1 MASLYF
7 LLLLEIKK
15 TTMKKIT
22 TLMLILYCFGM
33 DAQTPLTN
41 ATFAQAITD
50 ILAQDSNGDY
60 NLAPYGKI
68 QDWDV
73 SQVTDMTNAFYQK
86 TSFNGDISSWDVSN
100 VTDMESIFNEAHAFN
115 QEISAWDVSSVTHM
129 RRMFRKANAF
139 TGDIS
144 SWDVSNV
151 ITMGSMFQFNSSFN
165 GDISSWDVINV
176 GAMAR
181 MFENATA
188 FNQDISNWC
197 ITAYTLEPPDFST
210 NSPLSES
217 NKPVWN
223 CSSPINTTWKGTT
236 NEDWDTASNWSTDLV
251 PTANQN
257 ITIPSGLS
265 NYPTAATA
273 VTFNKLTLKN
283 GATFIPKH
291 SGEDTP
297 LEIVYSYSIDNPTKI
312 HQISDGVYDN
322 PDNGIKCKEDDTYVV
337 IDLNGSAITGNISS
351 GTSVKIHVS
360 KKNTNQKQLRI
371 VQLSS
376 SNADLGGGTNEF
388 IIDQSDLNQTVTLY
402 TMEYILDA
410 DTEFLQIEL
419 INRVGGSFTISE
431 ITTSTVTGDITYK
444 RNLPN
449 TDWYLISPP
458 VSGESI
464 ENVISNHSLATGS
477 DSNLGLASFNNTNS
491 TWDYQNSLS
500 TGALYAAQG
509 YSIKLQ
515 AAADI
520 SFIGNANTLNVN
532 HTVSGGNSSDYY
544 LLGNPFASY
553 VNSTAFFT
561 KNTAHLSEETIWL
574 WEGTAYQTY
583 NAVSSIEI
591 APVQGFFVD
600 IDDSVSDQN
609 IVFETSNQSHQS
621 TDTFKKEEAIANF
634 ELSMESG
641 DAKSATKVFY
651 VAGKTTGFD
660 NGYDSRIFG
669 GATHNFTVYTEL
681 VGDKEGTKLAI
692 QTLDKDD
699 TSIIPVGVIANL
711 NEEITFSLKSENLGE
726 GVSIYLEDKLTGAF
740 INLSE
745 TTYQATITE
754 EAQSVG
760 RFYIHNTAS
769 SLSTEHLNANN
780 ISIYKSSFNEITIN
794 GLTDEATFKM
804 FSVTGKEVMQT
815 KISLNASARVSLPSL
830 AKGVYIVQLTTE
842 AGTINKKI
850 ILE

>member
-1 MASLYF
+1 MYF
-7 LLLLEIKK
+7 ILLLEIKK

-22 TLMLILYCFGM
+22 TLLLICYCFGI

-50 ILAQDSNGDY
+50 ILAQDPNGDY

-73 SQVTDMTNAFYQK
+73 SQVTDMSYAFYQK
-86 TSFNGDISSWDVSN
+86 TSFNGDISAWDVSN
-100 VTDMESIFNEAHAFN
+100 VTDMTGIFNEAYAFN
-115 QEISAWDVSSVTHM
+115 QDISAWNVSSVTHM
-129 RRMFRKANAF
+129 RQMFRKANAF

-151 ITMGSMFQFNSSFN
+151 ITMVSMFQFNSSFN

-176 GAMAR
+176 GAMGR

-197 ITAYTLEPPDFST
+197 ITAYTSEPSDFST

-236 NEDWDTASNWSTDLV
+236 NEDWDTASNWSTALV

-265 NYPTAATA
+265 NYPTATTA
-273 VTFNKLTLKN
+273 VTFNKLTVKN

-297 LEIVYSYSIDNPTKI
+297 LEIVDFYSIDNPTKI
-312 HQISDGVYDN
+312 HHISDGIYDN
-322 PDNGIKCKEDDTYVV
+322 PDNGIKCKENTYVV
-337 IDLNGSAITGNISS
+337 IDLNGSATTGNISS
-351 GTSVKIHVS
+351 GTSIKIHVS
-360 KKNTNQKQLRI
+360 KKNTNPKQLRI

-376 SNADLGGGTNEF
+376 STAVLGGGTNEF
-388 IIDQSDLNQTVTLY
+388 IIDQSDLGQTVTLY

-444 RNLPN
+444 RSLPN

-464 ENVISNHSLATGS
+464 ENVIANHSLATGS
-477 DSNLGLASFNNTNS
+477 GTNLGLASFNNTNS
-491 TWDYQNSLS
+491 TWDYQDSS
-500 TGALYAAQG
+500 SQGALNAAQG

-520 SFIGNANTLNVN
+520 SFTGNANTLDVN

-553 VNSTAFFT
+553 VNSLAFFT
-561 KNTAHLSEETIWL
+561 KNTALLSEETIWL

-591 APVQGFFVD
+591 APVQGFFVN
-600 IDDSVSDQN
+600 IDDSVSNQN
-609 IVFETSNQSHQS
+609 IVFETSNQSHQAE
-621 TDTFKKEEAIANF
+621 DTFKKEEPIANF
-634 ELSMESG
+634 ELSMESN

-681 VGDKEGTKLAI
+681 VGDQEGTKLAI

-699 TSIIPVGVIANL
+699 TSIIPVGVIANVGK
-711 NEEITFSLKSENLGE
+711 EITFSLESENLGDN
-726 GVSIYLEDKLTGAF
+726 VSIYLEDKLTGAF
-740 INLSE
+740 INVSE
-745 TTYQATITE
+745 TTYQTTITE
-754 EAQSVG
+754 EAEGVG
-760 RFYIHNTAS
+760 RFYIHNTSA
-769 SLSTEHLNANN
+769 SLSIENLNANN

-794 GLTDEATFKM
+794 GVTTKATFKM
-804 FSVTGKEVMQT
+804 FSVTGKEVMHT
-815 KISLNASARVSLPSL
+815 RFASHGNKEIPLPSL